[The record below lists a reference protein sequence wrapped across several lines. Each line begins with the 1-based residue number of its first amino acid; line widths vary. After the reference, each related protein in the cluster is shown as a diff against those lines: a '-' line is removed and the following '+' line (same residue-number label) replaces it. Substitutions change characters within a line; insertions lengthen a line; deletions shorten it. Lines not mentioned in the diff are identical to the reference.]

1 MKQNLIKKIQEKVKW
16 QSVNSLGN
24 LYPEDIIDWL
34 DVSEE
39 ETKEFIEFLHSQR
52 VLFYKYR
59 MKCYCREKN
68 IIY

>member
-39 ETKEFIEFLHSQR
+39 ETNEFIEFLHSQ
-52 VLFYKYR
+52 
-59 MKCYCREKN
+59 
-68 IIY
+68 